1 MITKGYIILS
11 PFPYEKFAEREN
23 FYGRSK
29 EVKQLNKFVF
39 SSNNLLV
46 FSKRRL
52 GKSSLIQ
59 EAFIDSDCIFIYCDI
74 FDIASKE
81 DFANILL
88 SSASNSLKGTIQEI
102 AIKLR
107 TIFKRVIPDFSV
119 DSSGIPHIKPT
130 TKSLSFKEMLDDF
143 FLLIEAISKKDKV
156 VIAIDEF
163 QQISTL
169 HNSKIDAT
177 FRKYMQKSNNVS
189 FIFSGSK
196 RHLLNGI
203 FEYGA
208 PLYEMATPMELKSI
222 YIHFVRWRDKTDA
235 TFLSHPLHVKT
246 KRRNIF
252 NRYRQYAY

>member
-1 MITKGYIILS
+1 VIS
-11 PFPYEKFAEREN
+11 PFPYEKFAEKEN
-23 FYGRSK
+23 FYGRTNEIEK
-29 EVKQLNKFVF
+29 INKFAS
-39 SSNNLLV
+39 SSNNLLI

-74 FDIASKE
+74 FDITSKE

-88 SSASNSLKGTIQEI
+88 ISASSSLKGTMQEI
-102 AIKLR
+102 AMNLR
-107 TIFKRVIPDFSV
+107 SIFKRVIPDFSV

-130 TKSLSFKEMLDDF
+130 TKSLSFEEMMDDF
-143 FLLIEAISKKDKV
+143 FSLIEVLSKKDKV

-196 RHLLNGI
+196 RHLLNGM

-222 YIHFVRWRDKTDA
+222 
-235 TFLSHPLHVKT
+235 
-246 KRRNIF
+246 
-252 NRYRQYAY
+252 